1 MFSLINVRITHGYDF
16 LIVVTLYQDSG
27 PLYPKILLPIRYT
40 KIQSSLV
47 NCLRSYFEH
56 LNSSCC
62 KDEHD
67 AEVHSCLLDHIRVLR
82 AYIDDN
88 IAPEQRRKTVILVRG
103 TAGFRLLDRDTL
115 NVYHL
120 QVDKLLR
127 REFRNYALTD
137 DTFKVYSGTEEA
149 AAGFIAMKS
158 LVTVN
163 CIDDVYGDVLDVD
176 TLDADLSNGRLDAS
190 RSEHCRN
197 KHRLFMFEVG
207 GTSAQVGIEL
217 ESPIHESFSKLED
230 LEDGG
235 YLQRSALDPSMSI
248 IHYKGRQ
255 LPVRLHSFLGQGIY
269 ISLMRYLRML
279 RRPGARHVDAACI
292 PRGMNVE
299 IVDDPTVVLRVL
311 HEHNLDSYTGTNTL
325 AVGTSDFATCYRQVG
340 ELLDATL
347 DGQVSY
353 GSDVSLYGTE
363 NFISLLRVSTS
374 SCT

>member
-1 MFSLINVRITHGYDF
+1 
-16 LIVVTLYQDSG
+16 
-27 PLYPKILLPIRYT
+27 
-40 KIQSSLV
+40 
-47 NCLRSYFEH
+47 
-56 LNSSCC
+56 
-62 KDEHD
+62 
-67 AEVHSCLLDHIRVLR
+67 
-82 AYIDDN
+82 
-88 IAPEQRRKTVILVRG
+88 
-103 TAGFRLLDRDTL
+103 
-115 NVYHL
+115 
-120 QVDKLLR
+120 
-127 REFRNYALTD
+127 
-137 DTFKVYSGTEEA
+137 
-149 AAGFIAMKS
+149 MKS

-176 TLDADLSNGRLDAS
+176 KLDADLSNGSLDAS

-197 KHRLFMFEVG
+197 KHRLFMFE
-207 GTSAQVGIEL
+207 VGIEL

-269 ISLMRYLRML
+269 IALMRYLRML

-299 IVDDPTVVLRVL
+299 IVDDPTVVLRIL
-311 HEHNLDSYTGTNTL
+311 HEHNLDSYTGTSTL

-340 ELLDATL
+340 ELVHATL

-363 NFISLLRVSTS
+363 NFISLLRDLSLPVDGSLKVTPRVLLDLAQGVCAEDKATLFTILPSTVRVQHMCFGLTFLALLS
-374 SCT
+374 KAISGLGDDAEIIVKDRIHDTPASWTIGTVLLELPMVLRKSL